1 MDAQALAP
9 DRLAGL
15 ALAVHAVD
23 PIGTGALWIRGRAGP
38 LRDRILTMLRRA
50 TPTAR
55 KIGIDISDEAL
66 FGGIDISQS
75 LSRSALVRMPG
86 LLERTDALLV
96 SSAERCPARLAA
108 HLSGATDR
116 GRHSLVYLDEG
127 ATEDERPP
135 ETLLERAGLFL
146 SLDGWRETAEFTLPA
161 SEAAILNAKGACGD
175 VILTEDQARDLVS
188 AATSLGIGSLRA
200 PLYAIA
206 VARALAAI
214 FGRSNANAD
223 DVQHAAALVFGHKA
237 MVLPDELSAP
247 PPEEPESAAEERPEQ
262 SEDTG
267 QEDRLP
273 AEMLLD
279 AVRSALTGE
288 VLSLLKTNQARMR
301 NASGAGAGSRIQSN
315 RRGRPLPPRA
325 GHPDTQHRVDLAATL
340 RTAAP
345 WQPMRRAARG
355 EMDRLIVEV
364 SDLRLKRYEETSDR
378 VLIFAVDASGSQ
390 ALSRL
395 AEAKGAV
402 EILLSEAYARRD
414 HVALIGFRGDGAEML
429 LPPTRSL
436 VQTKRRLSALPGG
449 GGTPLAAGLSMA
461 SETAGRARAEGM
473 TPSIILL
480 TDGRAN
486 IALDGRADRAA
497 AAEDAEKVCRSIAAQ
512 GIDCLILDTG
522 MRPSRQLEA
531 LSPILNGAYIALPR
545 ADAQRLSA
553 AVTTAL
559 GE

>member
-15 ALAVHAVD
+15 ALAVRAVD
-23 PIGTGALWIRGRAGP
+23 PAGTGALWIRGRAGP
-38 LRDRILTMLRRA
+38 LRDRILMMLRRA

-75 LSRSALVRMPG
+75 LSRSTLVRMPG

-96 SSAERCPARLAA
+96 SSAERCPPRLAA
-108 HLSGATDR
+108 HLSGAADG

-146 SLDGWRETAEFTLPA
+146 ALDGWRETAEITLPA
-161 SEAAILNAKGACGD
+161 SEAAILNAKGTCGD
-175 VILTEDQARDLVS
+175 VFVSEDQARDLVS

-223 DVQHAAALVFGHKA
+223 DVQYAAALVFGHKA

-247 PPEEPESAAEERPEQ
+247 PPEEPESAAEDRPER

-267 QEDRLP
+267 EEERLP

-325 GHPDTQHRVDLAATL
+325 GHPDTQRRVDLAATL

-355 EMDRLIVEV
+355 ETDRLIVEV

-390 ALSRL
+390 ALARL

-461 SETAGRARAEGM
+461 SETAGRARAQGM

-497 AAEDAEKVCRSIAAQ
+497 AAEDAEKICRGIAAQ

-522 MRPSRQLEA
+522 MRPSRQLAA
-531 LSPILNGAYIALPR
+531 LSPMLNGAYIALPR